1 MRSTE
6 EEEEAAAVVAATV
19 AEEKGSAKGGIGI
32 GKTTRGPGAA
42 EVVSGESGAGG
53 GGDPPHAAEEV
64 AVAVVSCS
72 RDVAGTNPWIGREG
86 YGIWISMRCVSF
98 YGKVK
103 GRKNFRM
110 KEMRVQEDTV
120 WPPA

>member
-6 EEEEAAAVVAATV
+6 EEEAAAAVVAAT
-19 AEEKGSAKGGIGI
+19 AEEEKGSAKGGIGI
-32 GKTTRGPGAA
+32 GRTTRGLGAA
-42 EVVSGESGAGG
+42 EAVSGESGAGG

-72 RDVAGTNPWIGREG
+72 RDVAGTNPWIQRGMGFGFQYDAFRF
-86 YGIWISMRCVSF
+86 MA
-98 YGKVK
+98 K

-110 KEMRVQEDTV
+110 KIMRVQEDTV